1 MRLAMETITYS
12 LRDGRAESDI
22 YYRDIAAFADEVL
35 AEVEGRVGR
44 LPQAYRSYLEDSIGE
59 EPRTHPEYALE
70 LLALG
75 VLWQVYAV
83 DALALPSLPRRVLTG
98 LARLRERGGWLKP
111 GADFLRGMLA
121 TPFLAGGGRPAEV
134 ATPKLEQLD
143 RLLGWLGASGIFDQE
158 VKRLAGWRD
167 FLAGQPAEETA
178 AALAAVAA
186 LAAWFQVRS
195 EAALGHY
202 TPHVERFLAETHP
215 RYRWRHDALFC
226 GRRRVEYHLN
236 MVGTEILNRA
246 FRAVFLATVRKVV
259 LVPPCM
265 QAPGEGRCQASPTPY
280 GARCAGCTPACRV
293 HQLTKLG
300 EKYGFAVLILPEELT
315 VFSTG
320 AVQPMDR
327 SEVGVVGV
335 SCALT
340 NLSGGW
346 ETRELGIPA
355 QGVLL
360 DYCGCRWHWHKEG
373 VPTATNVDQVLRVL
387 GIAATQK

>member
-1 MRLAMETITYS
+1 METITYS

-35 AEVEGRVGR
+35 AEVERRLGR
-44 LPQAYRSYLEDSIGE
+44 LPQAYRSYLEDCIGE
-59 EPRTHPEYALE
+59 DARTHPEYALE

-83 DALALPSLPRRVLTG
+83 DAMALPSLPRRVLTG
-98 LARLRERGGWLKP
+98 LARLRERGGWFKR

-121 TPFLAGGGRPAEV
+121 TPFLVGGGRPAEV

-143 RLLGWLGASGIFDQE
+143 RLLGWLGATGAFDQE
-158 VKRLAGWRD
+158 VKRLAGWRE

-186 LAAWFQVRS
+186 LATWFQVRS
-195 EAALGHY
+195 EAALGCY
-202 TPHVERFLAETHP
+202 TPHVERFLAETH
-215 RYRWRHDALFC
+215 RKYRWRQDALFC

-236 MVGTEILNRA
+236 MAGTEILNRA
-246 FRAVFLATVRKVV
+246 FRAAFLATTRKVV

-265 QAPGEGRCQASPTPY
+265 QAQGEGRCQATPTPH

-293 HQLTKLG
+293 QQLTKLG

-335 SCALT
+335 SCVLT
-340 NLSGGW
+340 NASGGW
-346 ETRELGIPA
+346 ETRALGIPA
-355 QGVLL
+355 QGVPL

-373 VPTATNVDQVLRVL
+373 IPTATNVDQVLRVL
-387 GIAATQK
+387 GIAVAQK